1 MNPQKY
7 KIYLDFDGTVVE
19 HEYPRIG
26 KYNAG
31 AFAVIA
37 KLQAAG
43 HEIILNTYRVDC
55 YDGTL
60 KKAIIYLNRA
70 EEIDL
75 ITKVEKKKIE
85 PQPWN
90 WTNFHRTQTV
100 YVDDICPGIPLK
112 FSPTAHYDMV
122 DWEKIDAEFLRE
134 RIY

>member
-1 MNPQKY
+1 MKPKKY

-26 KYNAG
+26 KYNVG
-31 AFAVIA
+31 AFDVIA

-43 HEIILNTYRVDC
+43 HEIILNTYRANC
-55 YDGTL
+55 NDGTL

-75 ITKVEKKKIE
+75 IPKVEKKKIE

-90 WTNFHRTQTV
+90 WKNFHRTQTV

-112 FSPTAHYDMV
+112 FSPTAQCDMV
-122 DWEKIDAEFLRE
+122 DWERVDAEFLRE